1 MAEELLAAEVL
12 VIGVLHPARA
22 QHLVRQRMHVLED
35 EETGDQPGRQRRLAG
50 ARRADRGEA
59 PFQKAPV
66 DLLCQPDQRVT
77 HIDDPL
83 QGRPEQILL
92 PLIAR
97 LRHRFPR
104 AISARSRNHDPPQI
118 GIANCKKPQPNPAFP
133 AKSITRSSQIVPLS
147 QRYPNSSR
155 PTASHRA
162 LPHAR
167 ACGGRIRTKEPSG
180 YLSASGGLAALE
192 NPCTA
197 FQRHSEWRP
206 WKGALR

>member
-155 PTASHRA
+155 ATPYM
-162 LPHAR
+162 
-167 ACGGRIRTKEPSG
+167 E
-180 YLSASGGLAALE
+180 
-192 NPCTA
+192 
-197 FQRHSEWRP
+197 
-206 WKGALR
+206 ALRPSQPFRNCWPSFAFWHAKPLGRPKSAERIASPQGADPISMSAECPP

>member
-1 MAEELLAAEVL
+1 
-12 VIGVLHPARA
+12 
-22 QHLVRQRMHVLED
+22 MHVLED

-50 ARRADRGEA
+50 ACRADRGEA
-59 PFQKAPV
+59 SFQKAPV
-66 DLLCQPDQRVT
+66 DLLRQPDQRVT

-104 AISARSRNHDPPQI
+104 AISARSGNHDPPQI

-147 QRYPNSSR
+147 QRYSNTSRATACVTRPSSSFCNCEDCFLLTPSSANLGFR
-155 PTASHRA
+155 VFTWITAH
-162 LPHAR
+162 
-167 ACGGRIRTKEPSG
+167 CG
-180 YLSASGGLAALE
+180 
-192 NPCTA
+192 
-197 FQRHSEWRP
+197 
-206 WKGALR
+206 

>member
-104 AISARSRNHDPPQI
+104 AISARSGNHDPPQI

-133 AKSITRSSQIVPLS
+133 AKSITRSSQLVPLS

-155 PTASHRA
+155 ATIYSGFLLPPWPGPWRGEPASCQAIVRVGPA
-162 LPHAR
+162 
-167 ACGGRIRTKEPSG
+167 
-180 YLSASGGLAALE
+180 SADDLQGL
-192 NPCTA
+192 
-197 FQRHSEWRP
+197 
-206 WKGALR
+206 

>member
-66 DLLCQPDQRVT
+66 ELLC
-77 HIDDPL
+77 
-83 QGRPEQILL
+83 RPEQILL

-155 PTASHRA
+155 A
-162 LPHAR
+162 
-167 ACGGRIRTKEPSG
+167 TKSFIQLWRYCNGSGAVSLSGPPADSPSG
-180 YLSASGGLAALE
+180 NRKVKS
-192 NPCTA
+192 
-197 FQRHSEWRP
+197 H
-206 WKGALR
+206 KGRNG

>member
-1 MAEELLAAEVL
+1 
-12 VIGVLHPARA
+12 
-22 QHLVRQRMHVLED
+22 MHVLED

-50 ARRADRGEA
+50 ACRADHGEA
-59 PFQKAPV
+59 SFQKAPV
-66 DLLCQPDQRVT
+66 DLLRQPDQRVT

-155 PTASHRA
+155 ATTSSQMPASFVDPKPFNLTKPA
-162 LPHAR
+162 YSINEMTVEGPLK
-167 ACGGRIRTKEPSG
+167 RTSIYK
-180 YLSASGGLAALE
+180 AI
-192 NPCTA
+192 
-197 FQRHSEWRP
+197 
-206 WKGALR
+206 K

>member
-1 MAEELLAAEVL
+1 
-12 VIGVLHPARA
+12 
-22 QHLVRQRMHVLED
+22 MHVLED

-50 ARRADRGEA
+50 ACPADQGEA

-66 DLLCQPDQRVT
+66 DLLRQPDQRVT
-77 HIDDPL
+77 HFDDPL

-104 AISARSRNHDPPQI
+104 AISARSGNHDPPQI
-118 GIANCKKPQPNPAFP
+118 GIANCKKPQPNPASP

-155 PTASHRA
+155 ATTCRDTTMPQPERRFVRA
-162 LPHAR
+162 MAGSVNEVTLV
-167 ACGGRIRTKEPSG
+167 GNLGRDPEVRTTQDGQKIVN
-180 YLSASGGLAALE
+180 L
-192 NPCTA
+192 
-197 FQRHSEWRP
+197 
-206 WKGALR
+206 